1 MLSGD
6 VARAPSPAD
15 ALARDRMARAHGC
28 SCMSKRKKPKPFRA
42 VTAVK
47 SAARE
52 KIGAP
57 PPTRR
62 EDDPRK
68 KAQPKHKPTLRDLL
82 DGEA

>member
-1 MLSGD
+1 MT
-6 VARAPSPAD
+6 
-15 ALARDRMARAHGC
+15 
-28 SCMSKRKKPKPFRA
+28 KRKKPKPFRA

-62 EDDPRK
+62 
-68 KAQPKHKPTLRDLL
+68 QPDVTKTPKLKHKPTLGEILSDTDL
-82 DGEA
+82 